1 MHNPGR
7 PPHTTM
13 DKGKIIVIA
22 APSGCGKSTI
32 INALLENGEF
42 NLGFSVS
49 ATTRPPRDGETDGV
63 NYYFMSEDAFR
74 DAIAE
79 GEFLEYEEVYP
90 GRFYGTL
97 RKEVD
102 RITGDGHNII
112 LDLDVNGALHVKD
125 VYGSEALTIFIQ
137 PPSLD
142 ELRRRLEF
150 RGTETAEVID
160 VRIDRAAYEL
170 GRAPEFDR
178 IVINDRLDTAIDQTR
193 NLIDGFISP

>member
-1 MHNPGR
+1 MI
-7 PPHTTM
+7 
-13 DKGKIIVIA
+13 KKAKVIVGA

-32 INALLENGEF
+32 INAILDNCDL
-42 NLGFSVS
+42 NLGFAVS
-49 ATTRPPRDGETDGV
+49 ATTRPPREGERDGV
-63 NYYFMSEDAFR
+63 NYYFMSEEDFR

-193 NLIDGFISP
+193 NLIDGFISLQ